1 MHCIQTGVLL
11 FVTFGLLTAQVETST
26 SIRGLITDSTGAAVP
41 GAHVTIHNADTSE
54 ERSATSDSS
63 GSYSFP
69 SVVPGR
75 YDISVS
81 HSGFKRGDV
90 KNRMAQVSQTAQQDL
105 LLQLGEVSESVTVS
119 AAGAELIDTSTA
131 AVSGTIVNKLLRD
144 L

>member
-1 MHCIQTGVLL
+1 MNCIRWGVLF

-41 GAHVTIHNADTSE
+41 GAHVTIHNADTNE
-54 ERSATSDSS
+54 ERSTTSDSS

-81 HSGFKRGDV
+81 HPGFKRGEV
-90 KNRMAQVSQTAQQDL
+90 KNRVAQVSQTA
-105 LLQLGEVSESVTVS
+105 
-119 AAGAELIDTSTA
+119 
-131 AVSGTIVNKLLRD
+131 
-144 L
+144 